1 MVHRLLSL
9 LTHAT
14 SIDQDNVALPEIF
27 QGEDLSKSHR
37 PYKKGRL

>member
-1 MVHRLLSL
+1 MEKKMVHRLLSL

-27 QGEDLSKSHR
+27 HI
-37 PYKKGRL
+37 KKAAFEGVN